1 MQTWSFR
8 GSGEPAWV
16 IASSNACERLG
27 PDPRRA
33 LGPAAIRAAST
44 GRTHDRTRPMLHRR
58 KKALVNQAPS
68 THDPKRTSGS
78 IPCCGCEAGSALF
91 KALGLAG
98 TIRLLLSQGTDMRR
112 RDFLKALSGAA
123 MAPLVWPNDA
133 LAQQARPSTTIGFLG
148 ATTPTIW
155 SANVTAFQNRLRE
168 LDWIDGRNVSIEYRW
183 AQGRDDRYA
192 EFASEFV
199 QRKVDIIVTAG
210 TTAVIALKKATS
222 AIPIVFAAAGDPV
235 RTGLVSSLSRPGGN
249 VTGLSNLQT
258 DLGGRRLSLLRE
270 IQPNVKRVAVL
281 GNVDS
286 PLIALEMEGVKEDGA
301 RLGLETFKLHV
312 TKAEEIVP
320 AIQSL
325 KGVADALYIC
335 SDPFLTTYRVRIN
348 TLAIAQ
354 KLPTVNAFREYVVA
368 GGLLSYGPNF
378 PDLFRR
384 SADYVDKILRGAKP
398 ADIPVEQ
405 PVKFDLVINNTT
417 ATAIGLTI
425 PEQFLM
431 RADEVIE

>member
-1 MQTWSFR
+1 
-8 GSGEPAWV
+8 
-16 IASSNACERLG
+16 
-27 PDPRRA
+27 
-33 LGPAAIRAAST
+33 
-44 GRTHDRTRPMLHRR
+44 
-58 KKALVNQAPS
+58 
-68 THDPKRTSGS
+68 
-78 IPCCGCEAGSALF
+78 
-91 KALGLAG
+91 
-98 TIRLLLSQGTDMRR
+98 MRR

-199 QRKVDIIVTAG
+199 QRKVDIVVTAG

-301 RLGLETFKLHV
+301 TLGLETFKLHV

-335 SDPFLTTYRVRIN
+335 SDPFLTTHRVRIN

-354 KLPTVNAFREYVVA
+354 KLPTMNAFREYVVA

-384 SADYVDKILRGAKP
+384 SADYVDKILRGGKP

-405 PVKFDLVINNTT
+405 PVNFDLVINNTT
-417 ATAIGLTI
+417 AKAIGLTI
-425 PEQFLM
+425 SEQFLL
-431 RADEVIE
+431 RANEVIE

>member
-1 MQTWSFR
+1 
-8 GSGEPAWV
+8 
-16 IASSNACERLG
+16 
-27 PDPRRA
+27 
-33 LGPAAIRAAST
+33 
-44 GRTHDRTRPMLHRR
+44 
-58 KKALVNQAPS
+58 
-68 THDPKRTSGS
+68 
-78 IPCCGCEAGSALF
+78 
-91 KALGLAG
+91 
-98 TIRLLLSQGTDMRR
+98 MRR

-133 LAQQARPSTTIGFLG
+133 LGQEARPSTTIGFLG

-281 GNVDS
+281 GNFDS

-335 SDPFLTTYRVRIN
+335 SDPFLTTHRVRIN

-417 ATAIGLTI
+417 AIAIGLTI

-431 RADEVIE
+431 RANEVIE

>member
-1 MQTWSFR
+1 
-8 GSGEPAWV
+8 
-16 IASSNACERLG
+16 
-27 PDPRRA
+27 
-33 LGPAAIRAAST
+33 
-44 GRTHDRTRPMLHRR
+44 
-58 KKALVNQAPS
+58 
-68 THDPKRTSGS
+68 
-78 IPCCGCEAGSALF
+78 
-91 KALGLAG
+91 
-98 TIRLLLSQGTDMRR
+98 MRR

-335 SDPFLTTYRVRIN
+335 SDPFLTTHRVRIN

-417 ATAIGLTI
+417 AIAIGLTI

>member
-1 MQTWSFR
+1 
-8 GSGEPAWV
+8 
-16 IASSNACERLG
+16 
-27 PDPRRA
+27 
-33 LGPAAIRAAST
+33 
-44 GRTHDRTRPMLHRR
+44 
-58 KKALVNQAPS
+58 
-68 THDPKRTSGS
+68 
-78 IPCCGCEAGSALF
+78 
-91 KALGLAG
+91 
-98 TIRLLLSQGTDMRR
+98 MRR
-112 RDFLKALSGAA
+112 REFLKALSGAA

-249 VTGLSNLQT
+249 VTGLSIMPT

-270 IQPNVKRVAVL
+270 IQPNVKRVALL

-335 SDPFLTTYRVRIN
+335 SDPFLTTHRVRIN
-348 TLAIAQ
+348 ILAIAQ

-384 SADYVDKILRGAKP
+384 AAEFVDKILRGAKP
-398 ADIPVEQ
+398 ADLPVEQ
-405 PVKFDLVINNTT
+405 PIKFELVINLKT
-417 ATAIGLTI
+417 AKALGLDIQPT
-425 PEQFLM
+425 LLA

>member
-1 MQTWSFR
+1 
-8 GSGEPAWV
+8 
-16 IASSNACERLG
+16 
-27 PDPRRA
+27 
-33 LGPAAIRAAST
+33 
-44 GRTHDRTRPMLHRR
+44 
-58 KKALVNQAPS
+58 
-68 THDPKRTSGS
+68 
-78 IPCCGCEAGSALF
+78 
-91 KALGLAG
+91 
-98 TIRLLLSQGTDMRR
+98 MRR

-123 MAPLVWPNDA
+123 MAPLVGPNDA

-148 ATTPTIW
+148 TTTPTIW

-249 VTGLSNLQT
+249 VTGLSNMQT

-335 SDPFLTTYRVRIN
+335 SDPFLTTHRVRIN

-405 PVKFDLVINNTT
+405 PVKFDLVINNRT
-417 ATAIGLTI
+417 AIAIGLTI

>member
-1 MQTWSFR
+1 
-8 GSGEPAWV
+8 
-16 IASSNACERLG
+16 
-27 PDPRRA
+27 
-33 LGPAAIRAAST
+33 
-44 GRTHDRTRPMLHRR
+44 
-58 KKALVNQAPS
+58 
-68 THDPKRTSGS
+68 
-78 IPCCGCEAGSALF
+78 
-91 KALGLAG
+91 
-98 TIRLLLSQGTDMRR
+98 
-112 RDFLKALSGAA
+112 

-281 GNVDS
+281 GNFDS

-335 SDPFLTTYRVRIN
+335 SDPFLTTHRVRIN

-417 ATAIGLTI
+417 AIAIGLTI

>member
-1 MQTWSFR
+1 
-8 GSGEPAWV
+8 
-16 IASSNACERLG
+16 
-27 PDPRRA
+27 
-33 LGPAAIRAAST
+33 
-44 GRTHDRTRPMLHRR
+44 
-58 KKALVNQAPS
+58 
-68 THDPKRTSGS
+68 
-78 IPCCGCEAGSALF
+78 
-91 KALGLAG
+91 
-98 TIRLLLSQGTDMRR
+98 
-112 RDFLKALSGAA
+112 
-123 MAPLVWPNDA
+123 
-133 LAQQARPSTTIGFLG
+133 
-148 ATTPTIW
+148 
-155 SANVTAFQNRLRE
+155 
-168 LDWIDGRNVSIEYRW
+168 
-183 AQGRDDRYA
+183 
-192 EFASEFV
+192 
-199 QRKVDIIVTAG
+199 
-210 TTAVIALKKATS
+210 
-222 AIPIVFAAAGDPV
+222 V

-335 SDPFLTTYRVRIN
+335 SDPFLTTHRVRIN

-417 ATAIGLTI
+417 AIAIGLTI

>member
-1 MQTWSFR
+1 
-8 GSGEPAWV
+8 
-16 IASSNACERLG
+16 
-27 PDPRRA
+27 
-33 LGPAAIRAAST
+33 
-44 GRTHDRTRPMLHRR
+44 
-58 KKALVNQAPS
+58 
-68 THDPKRTSGS
+68 
-78 IPCCGCEAGSALF
+78 
-91 KALGLAG
+91 
-98 TIRLLLSQGTDMRR
+98 MRR

-281 GNVDS
+281 GNFDS

-301 RLGLETFKLHV
+301 RLGLETLKLHV

-335 SDPFLTTYRVRIN
+335 SDPFLTTHRVRIN

-354 KLPTVNAFREYVVA
+354 KLPTINAFREYVVA

-417 ATAIGLTI
+417 AIAIGLTI

-431 RADEVIE
+431 RANEVIE

>member
-1 MQTWSFR
+1 
-8 GSGEPAWV
+8 
-16 IASSNACERLG
+16 
-27 PDPRRA
+27 
-33 LGPAAIRAAST
+33 
-44 GRTHDRTRPMLHRR
+44 
-58 KKALVNQAPS
+58 
-68 THDPKRTSGS
+68 
-78 IPCCGCEAGSALF
+78 
-91 KALGLAG
+91 
-98 TIRLLLSQGTDMRR
+98 MRR

-133 LAQQARPSTTIGFLG
+133 LAQQARPSTMIGFLG

-335 SDPFLTTYRVRIN
+335 SDPFLTTHRVRIN

-417 ATAIGLTI
+417 AIAIGLTI

-431 RADEVIE
+431 RANEVIE